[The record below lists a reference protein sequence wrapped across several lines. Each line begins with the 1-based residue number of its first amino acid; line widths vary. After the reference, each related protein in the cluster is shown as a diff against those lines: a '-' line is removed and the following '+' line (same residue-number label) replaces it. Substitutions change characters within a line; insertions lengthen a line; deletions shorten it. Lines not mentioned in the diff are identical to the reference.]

1 MRSGI
6 AYRLN
11 PACEIDAMDEI
22 SASLASLRDATDV
35 LIALYDADDRLRY
48 ANAAFRATFALDPE
62 ETPLWPD
69 LMRRNRSLGLGTI
82 IRVDD
87 FEAWVTSAQSRRGN
101 CRSGPTRPIL
111 STGAGCG

>member
-1 MRSGI
+1 
-6 AYRLN
+6 
-11 PACEIDAMDEI
+11 MDEI